1 MNHFFT
7 LLFAASCFTAF
18 GQVQEYWPADGI
30 IYWFDFESDGSST
43 GFEYAITTGTVNAA
57 EDRFGLPGAAQFA
70 NGEDILI
77 ATGDSQAPSETFSY
91 SFWFYTSPGNPTTT
105 ALHPIH
111 GQTFGDEEDHSGS
124 GVLVGSSQ
132 LAVIEHS
139 SAYVREAIRVDLD
152 LSGWH
157 HVVVSY
163 ANNGAT
169 LYLDGELQGVSVS
182 DGRVVHPP
190 LGACD
195 YYGSWGF
202 GEGYGNPSGQ
212 YGVTVEWTDYR
223 FLGRLDDFGVWER
236 ALLQEEV
243 VSLFN
248 ASGPIWGCT
257 NVEACNYNESAHQ
270 DDGSCHFLCEYCI
283 DGTIWNEELQ
293 GCVHG
298 QSADINNDGCV
309 QLNDLLDVLSAYGDC
324 GTEEAPWACGDPLSY
339 QGYDYATVQIG
350 DQCWF
355 AENLQANLYTSGDS
369 IPGDLSNDSWAAT
382 TEGARCA
389 YNEDNVLIAEYGQLY
404 NLHAVLDARGL
415 CPVGWHVPS
424 ASDFDPLAQSLG
436 GSSVAGLA
444 MKSSPTDSPSWNGT
458 NTSGFN
464 GLPGGYRD
472 MFGMF
477 NMLGVDG
484 HWWTSTEYIC
494 GGRDKKLHTDYQ
506 FLNTHHGCLN
516 HGNSVRCLKDP
527 E

>member
-1 MNHFFT
+1 MNRFFT
-7 LLFAASCFTAF
+7 LLFAASNLTAVGQFVDPYSDGLCCNPASLFFIGPGPCAATAELYYGYDIDCSDACGDCQSCNYGVVGECDYSCFEGCLFSEWF
-18 GQVQEYWPADGI
+18 GEIGDVFWYPWDQTGWEGTYSNLLVDANQQETLEVILNVSLGDYGWDGSGNGQAQYADPISQLNYAWQLNGGEFQGLNLSWSGGNGCLWDGFQGSGFLIETQVSLIINMAQLNCDSNKVEFFEIPANAGCSATKL
-30 IYWFDFESDGSST
+30 FDFE
-43 GFEYAITTGTVNAA
+43 
-57 EDRFGLPGAAQFA
+57 
-70 NGEDILI
+70 
-77 ATGDSQAPSETFSY
+77 
-91 SFWFYTSPGNPTTT
+91 
-105 ALHPIH
+105 
-111 GQTFGDEEDHSGS
+111 
-124 GVLVGSSQ
+124 
-132 LAVIEHS
+132 IE
-139 SAYVREAIRVDLD
+139 I
-152 LSGWH
+152 
-157 HVVVSY
+157 
-163 ANNGAT
+163 
-169 LYLDGELQGVSVS
+169 
-182 DGRVVHPP
+182 
-190 LGACD
+190 
-195 YYGSWGF
+195 
-202 GEGYGNPSGQ
+202 
-212 YGVTVEWTDYR
+212 
-223 FLGRLDDFGVWER
+223 
-236 ALLQEEV
+236 
-243 VSLFN
+243 SLC
-248 ASGPIWGCT
+248 GCT
-257 NVEACNYNESAHQ
+257 DSEACNFNPLANK
-270 DDGSCHFLCEYCI
+270 DDGYCDYTCCPGPGCCH
-283 DGTIWNEELQ
+283 DGTTWDMSLQ
-293 GCVHG
+293 KCIVANP
-298 QSADINNDGCV
+298 ADTNLDGCV

-324 GTEEAPWACGDPLSY
+324 GAEETPWACGDPLSY

-436 GSSVAGLA
+436 GYSVAGVA

-516 HGNSVRCLKDP
+516 HGNSVRCLQDTQ
-527 E
+527 